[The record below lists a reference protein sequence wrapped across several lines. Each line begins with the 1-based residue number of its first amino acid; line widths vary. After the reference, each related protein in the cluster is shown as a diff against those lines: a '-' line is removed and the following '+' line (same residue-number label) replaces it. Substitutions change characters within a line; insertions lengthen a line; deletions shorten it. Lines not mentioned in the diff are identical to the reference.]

1 MPKPPTNSLY
11 TPFLPNLQ
19 AKMTEPRLAEQ
30 MKEAVDQDQAA
41 FHMQMCLKG
50 AMMSRGIYEQFP
62 QAPPL
67 QRAERYIW
75 DPVKEAAWTPGVQW
89 PRLGALLQDW
99 LKQTPTMATDDIV
112 VGIMNMREFFRSH
125 DGPFSWFPN
134 ERLDMNIIYM
144 VRALAPLS
152 RRLNM
157 AIRRIILAGPEDERT
172 MMVRAFQEPDMYR
185 VISEALRSEPRHSF
199 LNPLFRKDCEIAL
212 ACASANLNDKNPDLL
227 PMRFCLER
235 AAVLARRLP
244 AICAHASLWN
254 DKLPSPSVLANYFS
268 ATDEPEVI
276 IKAAY
281 IIGYA

>member
-1 MPKPPTNSLY
+1 
-11 TPFLPNLQ
+11 
-19 AKMTEPRLAEQ
+19 MTEMPRLAVQ
-30 MKEAVDQDQAA
+30 MKDAVDQDQAA

-50 AMMSRGIYEQFP
+50 AMMTRGIYEQFP
-62 QAPPL
+62 EAPPL
-67 QRAERYIW
+67 QRAERYVW
-75 DPVKEAAWTPGVQW
+75 DPIKESVWTPRNW
-89 PRLGALLQDW
+89 PRLSTLLRAW
-99 LKQTPTMATDDIV
+99 LSETPTMAIDDIV
-112 VGIMNMREFFRSH
+112 VGIMNMREFFRCPE
-125 DGPFSWFPN
+125 DLKIDVPWFSWFPN
-134 ERLDMNIIYM
+134 DRMDMTIIYM
-144 VRALAPLS
+144 VRTLAPPS

-185 VISEALRSEPRHSF
+185 VISEALKQAPRHSF

-244 AICAHASLWN
+244 AISAHVSLWN

-276 IKAAY
+276 IKAAH